1 MDEETNA
8 SFREIAGGYR
18 RRLDELRQMQH
29 DVRQVTA
36 TARTRDGLVSVEV
49 GPQGQLRDIRFD
61 PRVYERMSPQR
72 LARTIKEL
80 TGEASNE
87 AAGQAKQITAAF
99 LPEDLV
105 ARLRDGEEDLT
116 AFLPDAPSIPDD
128 VQE

>member
-1 MDEETNA
+1 MDEETNV
-8 SFREIAGGYR
+8 SFREIAGDYR